1 VLLALAYCAGL
12 LGSSGTSLAATASHV
27 ASRGL
32 SSLPAAARGPISAAL
47 GADDSQYRIVGLSAR
62 NPAQGLSASF
72 GRSGVTIGGGR
83 TPVTISLQAAGR
95 SSTLHALPL
104 AAPPRVHANR
114 VDYRHGSVDE
124 WWANGPLGLE
134 EGFDLARRPAGT
146 GDVALA
152 LKISCA
158 VSLHDGVVA
167 LGGGLTYT
175 GLHAHDAT
183 GRSLAAKFTLQKGRV
198 LIQVDDRG
206 ARYPLEIDP
215 FVGRA
220 TLTSSDGFNGDEFG
234 YSVAISG
241 NTIAVGAPRHNVD
254 GNADQGAVY
263 VFVEGAKGWSSTTQT
278 AELTASDG
286 AGEFQPELGYSV
298 SVCPGGGNVVAGAPF
313 TGATGAGFTG
323 TVYVFNE
330 PPGGWSGS
338 ETQFTELTGA
348 AGGILG
354 SSVSCYVGT
363 GLTGGAI
370 ATIAAGAYGT
380 GSDEGAVDMFTLTRT
395 PEGQLVWSEVVAQ
408 LTATDPTGGDELG
421 WSVANEGDR
430 VVAGAPRHAVDGNA
444 GQGAVYIF
452 GEPSGGWTGTI
463 NQSNELTADD
473 GAGLL
478 GWSVAISG
486 DLLVAGAPFA
496 TENGNTTQGALYM
509 WEYRLSFGGHFI
521 WLESPAVLTISPS
534 DGGVAND
541 QLGRSVAVENDT
553 VLGGTLSTDGDEGV
567 ASAYVFV
574 PPAGGWPSGLD
585 YDSAV
590 LASDALGGSVAIDGD
605 TVVAGAPGLSKSP
618 GDAEVFVRPDPK
630 ISITSPRAKNYA
642 AGSDVVASYTCT
654 AAANATIT
662 SCTGTV
668 ASGSPIDTAAGSYV
682 FTVDTEDSDGA
693 TATRTVDYTAVGPS
707 VTGVKPASG
716 PLKGG
721 NTVKITGSHFAQGA
735 TVDFGSNASPTVTY
749 VSHKELKAVV
759 PAGSAGVVDVT
770 VTSPDGS
777 ATSPISPADEYTYD
791 PAPTVTGVSPD
802 SGSTNGGNAVTV
814 NGTGFV
820 PGSSVLFGSVASSSV
835 SYESSTELEVVAPA
849 ESAGTVKVFVRTPGG
864 KSAPSSADRYT
875 FVTDPGALR
884 P

>member
-1 VLLALAYCAGL
+1 MEAIQMSERSARNKPLGMGRPARPGVGRWAARRALAGCSCALLLGLGFTTGL
-12 LGSSGTSLAATASHV
+12 LGGSGAALAATATAGGSALAATASHRPSG
-27 ASRGL
+27 AF
-32 SSLPAAARGPISAAL
+32 SSLPPAAKGPISAAL

-72 GRSGVTIGGGR
+72 GRSGVTIEGGPM
-83 TPVTISLQAAGR
+83 PVTISLEAAGR
-95 SSTLHALPL
+95 SDTLHALPL
-104 AAPPRVHANR
+104 AASPRVQANR
-114 VDYRHGSVDE
+114 VDYGHGSVEE

-146 GDVALA
+146 GDVTLALA
-152 LKISCA
+152 ISGS
-158 VSLHDGVVA
+158 VSLRDGAVA

-198 LIQVDDRG
+198 LIQVADRG

-215 FVGRA
+215 FVERA
-220 TLTSSDGFNGDEFG
+220 TLTSGDGVNGDQFG
-234 YSVAISG
+234 YSVSISG
-241 NTIAVGAPRHNVD
+241 NTVAVGAPSHNVE

-263 VFVEGAKGWSSTTQT
+263 VFVEGSKGWSSTTQS

-286 AGEFQPELGYSV
+286 GGEYQPQLGYSV

-313 TGATGAGFTG
+313 TDPTGAGYTG
-323 TVYVFNE
+323 SVYVFNE

-338 ETQFTELTGA
+338 ETQFTELTATAGA
-348 AGGILG
+348 VLG

-370 ATIAAGAYGT
+370 ATVAAGAYGT
-380 GSDEGAVDMFTLTRT
+380 DSDDGAVDLFALTRT
-395 PEGQLVWSEVVAQ
+395 SDDQPVWSEAAE
-408 LTATDPTGGDELG
+408 LTATDSTGGDELG
-421 WSVANEGDR
+421 WSVANQGDR
-430 VVAGAPRHAVDGNA
+430 VVAGAPRHAVGGTADV
-444 GQGAVYIF
+444 GAVYVF
-452 GEPSGGWTGTI
+452 DEPSGGWTGTV
-463 NQSNELTADD
+463 NPSNELTADE

-496 TENGNTTQGALYM
+496 TENGNTTQGGLYM
-509 WEYRLSFGGHFI
+509 WEYRLSFGGHFV
-521 WLESPAVLTISPS
+521 WMESPAVLTISPG

-567 ASAYVFV
+567 ASSYVFV

-590 LASDALGGSVAIDGD
+590 LGSDGLGSSVAIDGD
-605 TVVAGAPGLSKSP
+605 TVVAGAPDLSKSP

-630 ISITSPRAKNYA
+630 ISITSPTARNYA
-642 AGSDVVASYTCT
+642 AGSDVLASYTCT
-654 AAANATIT
+654 APADTTIT
-662 SCTGTV
+662 SCSGTV

-682 FTVDTEDSDGA
+682 FTVNTEDSDGA
-693 TATRTVDYTAVGPS
+693 TATKTIDYTAVGPS
-707 VTGVKPASG
+707 VTRVKPASG

-721 NTVKITGSHFAQGA
+721 NTVKVIGTHFAQGA

-749 VSHKELKAVV
+749 VSGTELKAVA
-759 PAGSAGVVDVT
+759 PAGSAGTVDVT

-777 ATSPISPADEYTYD
+777 ATSPISTADEYTYKHE
-791 PAPTVTGVSPD
+791 G
-802 SGSTNGGNAVTV
+802 
-814 NGTGFV
+814 
-820 PGSSVLFGSVASSSV
+820 
-835 SYESSTELEVVAPA
+835 
-849 ESAGTVKVFVRTPGG
+849 
-864 KSAPSSADRYT
+864 
-875 FVTDPGALR
+875 
-884 P
+884 